1 MFGLDTA
8 EWLAQVGEFLQDH
21 AAQHVSQKLL
31 MTFALLFHN
40 CKTNWTAV
48 YCKDLWEI
56 YHVNMT
62 RSIAI
67 KMYLSLELSL

>member
-8 EWLAQVGEFLQDH
+8 EWPAQVGEFLQDH

-31 MTFALLFHN
+31 MTFAVLLHN

-48 YCKDLWEI
+48 
-56 YHVNMT
+56 
-62 RSIAI
+62 
-67 KMYLSLELSL
+67 